1 MPKHLR
7 NGVGQLFVL
16 ASLERRQSL
25 AGYRVFFVKVTQIP
39 YKTLEHVFAV
49 PCSKY
54 VLKILSR
61 LE

>member
-39 YKTLEHVFAV
+39 YKTLEKNVLPFRV
-49 PCSKY
+49 PNMF
-54 VLKILSR
+54 
-61 LE
+61 